1 MKFPIS
7 IRTAFC
13 LPEPDVNALVQ
24 GQTIVALS
32 RSFLQ
37 AEQQFALCPIKD
49 LEEDCDTTVQAW
61 AQVEEC
67 RIFTSSDELYS
78 LSRLTPWKFDD
89 LKSSLQTKNR
99 LFVACLRV
107 YNLSDDQEMLLEEV
121 SPDRI
126 GGFTKLPNWLSIP
139 ETKPVLE
146 DSFFTWQREQLK
158 NLQPHHYV
166 ENQKSFARAD
176 DFDFRHHLLAF
187 LKLQDENVRQITPDQ
202 KKFIDDI
209 VDLGER
215 SKRLDEGKS
224 NYQAG
229 TDFENIVRQALE
241 FLGFVVESQHK
252 GGAGGLDVYCSRP
265 YPLIVECK
273 AGKKIPSDTTEQLMK
288 LGGMHLGTDR
298 LTDRFYE
305 SAKLIIG
312 PGEPTADLKT
322 AAEKWNVS
330 IMSPNVLQRL
340 VKIQTKYPNTI
351 NLVELKEYLKPG
363 VVNDSI
369 NDFVEEKILKR
380 LRLYSCVINAISNFT
395 NGDCSQ
401 KFNSAKVLKSCR
413 ETELAKEL
421 EENHLHNILVELS
434 SPFAGYLG
442 RETAL
447 DGDWRHDLFYFLRD
461 FVIEEDL

>member
-1 MKFPIS
+1 MNFPIS
-7 IRTAFC
+7 LRTAFC
-13 LPEPDVNALVQ
+13 LPESDVNALVQ
-24 GQTIVALS
+24 GQMIVALS

-49 LEEDCDTTVQAW
+49 LEEDCDTTVRAW

-67 RIFTSSDELYS
+67 KIFTSSDELHN

-89 LKSSLQTKNR
+89 LKSLLQAKNR

-107 YNLSDDQEMLLEEV
+107 YDLPNNQEMLLEEV

-126 GGFTKLPNWLSIP
+126 GGFTKLPNWLSIL
-139 ETKPVLE
+139 EAKPVLE
-146 DSFFTWQREQLK
+146 DAFFEWQQEQLK

-166 ENQKSFARAD
+166 ENQKDFARAD

-187 LKLQDENVRQITPDQ
+187 LKLQDGNVRRTTPDQ
-202 KKFIDDI
+202 KRFIDDI
-209 VDLGER
+209 VDLGKR
-215 SKRLDEGKS
+215 SKNLDKGKS

-241 FLGFVVESQHK
+241 FLGFVVEGQHK

-273 AGKKIPSDTTEQLMK
+273 AGKKIPSDTTEQLIK
-288 LGGMHLGTDR
+288 LGRMHLETDQQ
-298 LTDRFYE
+298 FYD

-312 PGEPTADLKT
+312 PGEPTADLRK
-322 AAEKWNVS
+322 AADKFNVS
-330 IMSPNVLQRL
+330 IMSPNALQRL
-340 VKIQTKYPNTI
+340 VRIQTKYPNTI
-351 NLVELKEYLKPG
+351 NLIELKNYLKPG
-363 VVNDSI
+363 EVDDSI

-380 LRLYSCVINAISNFT
+380 LRLYSCVINVISNFT
-395 NGDCSQ
+395 NGDSSQ
-401 KFNSAKVLKSCR
+401 KFNSAKALKSCR
-413 ETELAKEL
+413 ETELTKEL

-442 RETAL
+442 REAAL